1 MAETKKIN
9 LSKFFRQDSAV
20 PSGVGVKDSMGVNP
34 QAQVTMSGG
43 NLSAI
48 LRIIQTNTEITKE
61 QQEYIRVED
70 QNDNLLQSAVN
81 NLQKNIF
88 GLQSSLLKLRGQF
101 ESDLLARQRAAQKEK
116 RAAFAGRAE
125 ESKAMGMATAQQ
137 NLMDYESSAYQ
148 MADEPSDNSSGS
160 AGVAAAL
167 AGFTGAVL
175 GALGMKDDEE
185 DPNYTPPPG
194 KTYTLPQLKELAL
207 SVGFKGENANKAAAV
222 AYAESTGDTRA
233 HFTPEES
240 NNTDDSYGLW
250 QINMIGDMGPERRKK
265 FGLKSNKELLD
276 PQVNARVAFAISGG
290 SNFSAWSTYGKDKY
304 KDALEKI
311 KKLPDTTSQK
321 TSAKP
326 KTTSPQASASA
337 EPASS
342 TVAAATPS
350 ADTDPMETS
359 SVSAA
364 PSAAGDKVS
373 QALTPPAGAGTGGAP
388 IVIPINNQQQPVA
401 QTQVSAGD
409 AIPGGL
415 TANLNNFY
423 PSIAKAVLGIM

>member
-1 MAETKKIN
+1 MAGTKTIN
-9 LSKFFRQDSAV
+9 LAKFFRQDSAV
-20 PSGVGVKDSMGVNP
+20 PSGVGVRETMGINP
-34 QAQVTMSGG
+34 QVEVTMSGG
-43 NLSAI
+43 NLSSI
-48 LRIIQTNTEITKE
+48 LKIIQTNTEITKE

-70 QNDNLLQSAVN
+70 RNDNLLQSSIID
-81 NLQKNIF
+81 LEKNIL

-116 RAAFAGRAE
+116 RATFAGRAE
-125 ESKAMGMATAQQ
+125 ESKSMSTAQQ
-137 NLMDYESSAYQ
+137 NLVDYESSAYQ

-207 SVGFKGENANKAAAV
+207 SVGFKGENADKAAAV
-222 AYAESTGDTRA
+222 AYAESTGDTGA

-290 SNFSAWSTYGKDKY
+290 SNFSAWSTYGEDKY

-311 KKLPDTTSQK
+311 KKLPDKTSQK

-326 KTTSPQASASA
+326 GATSPQASASA